1 MIIYSI
7 PGPWAGQL
15 AIVPRPRGGDWLE
28 DELHALKSEGFDVVV
43 SLLTGEE
50 SEELGLICE
59 AGVSQS
65 LGLDFLNLPIP
76 DLNVPEP
83 RNAAHAL
90 LSKLYDKLIAGKH
103 VAIHCR
109 QGIGRSGLV
118 AASLLVLAGIDPM
131 TAFRKTSSARGL
143 PVPETDAQRDW
154 VMDFSREVLE
164 PVTKG

>member
-1 MIIYSI
+1 MTIYSI

-28 DELHALKSEGFDVVV
+28 DELHALKSEGFDVIV

-50 SEELGLICE
+50 SEELGLIRE
-59 AGVSQS
+59 ARVSQS
-65 LGLDFLNLPIP
+65 LELDFLNLAIP
-76 DLNVPEP
+76 DLDVPLS
-83 RNAAHAL
+83 RNAARAL
-90 LSKLYDKLIAGKH
+90 LSKLYDTLVAGKH

-118 AASLLVLAGIDPM
+118 AASLLVLAGIDPK
-131 TAFRKTSSARGL
+131 TAFLKISSARGL
-143 PVPETDAQRDW
+143 RVPETDAQRDW
-154 VMDFSREVLE
+154 VMEFSKEVLE